1 MMCNKRERL
10 LRRTILGKKTRV
22 TSKIS
27 GRNNYQRLKK
37 KKKKEKMKK
46 KSRMCM
52 KTYKTL
58 APIFQA

>member
-10 LRRTILGKKTRV
+10 LRGTLLEKKTRV
-22 TSKIS
+22 ASKIS
-27 GRNNYQRLKK
+27 ERNNYQRLKTKRK
-37 KKKKEKMKK
+37 KKKRKK
-46 KSRMCM
+46 RSRTCM